1 MNEKLMDFIS
11 THVRHFY
18 DIVDEHE
25 VWYTSTEGW
34 RIRAKGTEEWHGAYA
49 VKGINA
55 LELKIHLETKILEH
69 ASCMYMLVSH
79 ITSEDRVKEYI
90 DGWKAFEKTLI
101 DTCTDLLKKDTLKVV
116 EDNDE

>member
-1 MNEKLMDFIS
+1 MNKRLMEFVSKHIGY
-11 THVRHFY
+11 FY
-18 DIVDEHE
+18 DVIDGHE
-25 VWYTSTEGW
+25 VWYTKDADW

-55 LELKIHLETKILEH
+55 LELKIHLEAKILEH

-79 ITSEDRVKEYI
+79 VTSEARLKEYI